1 MRYLGRECFRNY
13 KEAIRREWVITNG
26 LGSYAGSSIVGAN
39 TRKHHGLFIASLHA
53 PTERKVLVNGLYET
67 VCFEDKIIDLY
78 SGKKKNQASREGY
91 LYQTGFCLDVVP
103 SFIYEVEGLFIKK
116 TIAYE
121 WEKNTVAVLYEINNE
136 GRDCVL
142 LLNPVINYRDHNDGS
157 KKSDLGFDYNIEK
170 NTLKFVPEKNKD
182 LILSLFSSEG
192 SLEVVPVSERF
203 DTNIELQTEIDNG
216 MSSSDIGYCPVRI
229 QIGIQSGVTKN
240 VSIVFSIEEQY
251 EQNAEKTIKPAR
263 ERIGNI
269 MKTAAVSDEFTKDLI
284 EASDKFVVRRESTK
298 GKTVLAGL
306 PWFTDWGR
314 DTMIAFTGLT
324 LVTKRFEDAKSILET
339 FAKYENKGLIPNMFP
354 DTGVEPLYN
363 TVDASLWFF
372 YCIYKYL
379 EYDKS
384 EDAKDFVKDKLYST
398 MKNIIRCYK
407 SGTDFSIK
415 MDTDGLITAGSDLDQ
430 VTWMDVRVGDRVM
443 TPRHGKPVEINA
455 LWYNALM
462 ITAKLADIFKDSAF
476 SEELKGL
483 ASLVKK
489 SFCEKFY
496 NKSTDCLF
504 DVVDEILPDG
514 SKRNDEKIR
523 PNQIF
528 AVSLPYQILD
538 EIKEKSIVN
547 VVRSKLYTD
556 FGIRSLAPE
565 DPEYHGLYKGEL
577 AKRDEAYHQGTAW
590 GFLMGPFIT
599 AYLKVNASD
608 PKAKEKAEKLLWP
621 IKQHLNDG
629 CIGGIA
635 EVFDGDPPHISG
647 GCYSQAWSVGEI
659 LRAVYEGG
667 LSV

>member
-1 MRYLGRECFRNY
+1 MRYLGRDCFRNY

-53 PTERKVLVNGLYET
+53 PTDRKVLVNGIYES
-67 VCFEDKIIDLY
+67 VCFGNKSIDLY
-78 SGKKKNQASREGY
+78 SGKKKNQAAKEGF
-91 LYQTGFCLDVVP
+91 LYQTGFCLDAVP
-103 SFIYEVEGLFIKK
+103 SFIYEVEGISIKK

-136 GRDCVL
+136 AEDAVF
-142 LLNPVINYRDHNDGS
+142 LLNPVINYRDHNAGS
-157 KKSDLGFDYNIEK
+157 KKTDLKFNYFIEK
-170 NTLKFVPEKNKD
+170 NVVKFVPDKNKN
-182 LILSLFSSEG
+182 LTLNLFSSEG
-192 SLEVVPVSERF
+192 SLEVVSASERY
-203 DTNIELQTEIDNG
+203 DTNIELQTEIDTG
-216 MSSSDIGYCPVRI
+216 MSSSDAGFCPVRI
-229 QIGIQSGVTKN
+229 QIGIPSGAAKN
-240 VSIVFSIEEQY
+240 VSIVFSIEDQY
-251 EQNAEKTIKPAR
+251 EKNAEETISSAR
-263 ERIGNI
+263 ERIENI
-269 MKTAAVSDEFTKDLI
+269 NKTADISDEFTKDLV
-284 EASDKFVVRRESTK
+284 EAADKFVVRRESTK
-298 GKTVLAGL
+298 GKTILAGF

-324 LVTKRFEDAKSILET
+324 LVTKRFEDARSILET
-339 FAKYENKGLIPNMFP
+339 FAQYEKKGLIPNMFP
-354 DTGVEPLYN
+354 DTGVEPIYN

-372 YCIYKYL
+372 YCVHKYL
-379 EYDKS
+379 EYDQS
-384 EDAKDFVKDKLYST
+384 EYAKTFVKEKLYPT
-398 MKNIIRCYK
+398 MKNIIHYYK
-407 SGTDFSIK
+407 TGTDYSIK
-415 MDTDGLITAGSDLDQ
+415 MDNDGLVMAGSDLDQ
-430 VTWMDVRVGDRVM
+430 VTWMDVRVGDRVI

-462 ITAKLADIFKDSAF
+462 IMEKLADTYEDGVYSR
-476 SEELKGL
+476 ELGKL

-489 SFCEKFY
+489 SFCDKFY
-496 NKSTDCLF
+496 NESTGCLF
-504 DVVDEILPDG
+504 DVVDEILSDG
-514 SKRNDEKIR
+514 TKRNNEKIR

-528 AVSLPYQILD
+528 AVSLPYRILND
-538 EIKEKSIVN
+538 IREISVVN

-556 FGIRSLAPE
+556 YGIRSLAPE

-599 AYLKVNASD
+599 AYLKVNAGN
-608 PKAKEKAEKLLWP
+608 PKAKEKAEKLLLP